1 MALSAKKLQE
11 LMKEKRRREKLP
23 PRPVIAELI
32 PVTLK
37 PRELNQIT
45 DRCSSV
51 LLSIETTLV
60 QCARDQSLV
69 DDEIVRQ
76 GLVCSI
82 RHTSSESEAVAFV
95 VSRLTAI
102 GNELDVSEEDWEL
115 ALRGICTSVTN
126 HCKGKTGS
134 FSYLTTA
141 RAFVAKANG
150 RRS

>member
-32 PVTLK
+32 SLTLK

-45 DRCSSV
+45 QRCPSV
-51 LLSIETTLV
+51 LLSIEATLV
-60 QCARDQSLV
+60 QCARDQSMV

-82 RHTSSESEAVAFV
+82 RHTPSESEAVAFV
-95 VSRLTAI
+95 VSRLAAKGI
-102 GNELDVSEEDWEL
+102 ELNVCEEDWAL
-115 ALRGICTSVTN
+115 ALRAICTSVTN
-126 HCKGKTGS
+126 HCKGKTGE
-134 FSYLTTA
+134 FSYLTAA
-141 RAFVAKANG
+141 RAFIAKANG
-150 RRS
+150 IRR